1 MMISEKMDAG
11 DPRAADK
18 TPTSLVERFRRW
30 TSAHRGVTMRTLDHY
45 EYDLRPFLAKL
56 GDDPARYDVAG
67 VRDFLLEHLRDR
79 GRGQAKQTL
88 SAVRAL
94 LRFLAAEGH
103 CHPDFAAA
111 LPRVP
116 QWRLSALPR
125 YLEPEVVERVIA
137 SCDLTTPRG
146 LRDRAVLL
154 LLSRLGLRAGDIVA
168 MRLVDLD
175 WEAGALRVCGKGR
188 REAALPLTQEMG
200 DALLAY
206 LERGRERV
214 ALESVFLGAHPPF
227 RPFHSSVAVSAI
239 VRSAL
244 RRAGVHDAP
253 SRGAHLLR
261 HSAATAMLRAGGTLE
276 SIAMVLRH
284 RSTLTTAHYAKVDV
298 RMLLEVVQPW
308 PAGAAC

>member
-1 MMISEKMDAG
+1 MTIPNKMDAG
-11 DPRAADK
+11 DPQVADGGAL
-18 TPTSLVERFRRW
+18 SLVERFRRW
-30 TSAHRGVTMRTLDHY
+30 MIAHRGVTMRTLDHY

-56 GDDPARYDVAG
+56 GDDPTRYEVAG
-67 VRDFLLEHLRDR
+67 VRGFLLDHLRDR
-79 GRGQAKQTL
+79 GRGQAKRTL
-88 SAVRAL
+88 LAVRAL
-94 LRFLAAEGH
+94 LRFLAAEGY
-103 CHPDFAAA
+103 CRPDFAAA

-125 YLEPEVVERVIA
+125 FLESEVVERVIA
-137 SCDLTTPRG
+137 SCDVTTPRG
-146 LRDRAVLL
+146 LRDRAILL
-154 LLSRLGLRAGDIVA
+154 LLARLGLRAGDIVA
-168 MRLVDLD
+168 MRLADLD

-188 REAALPLTQEMG
+188 REAVLPLTQEVG

-214 ALESVFLGAHPPF
+214 ALESVFLGTHPPF
-227 RPFHSSVAVSAI
+227 RPLPSSAVVSAI
-239 VRSAL
+239 VDSAL

-284 RSTLTTAHYAKVDV
+284 RSVLTTAHYAKVDL